1 MNDLQINLEGK
12 IFSLRGEQVITRGDL
27 ASLYEVDAGALT
39 RTIKNNTN
47 GAGKDLDELY
57 VFRLTTL
64 EKQEAARTIPHLA
77 NLKHVAYDEYA
88 FTLLGVV
95 AFSGILRSE
104 KANMLFKYVV
114 KEFVR
119 LKGQEKQ
126 AETQTDII
134 SKLGEQF
141 VRREDFQ
148 FFAEQVL
155 GLFEQ
160 LENKSSS
167 TKTVGFQPKSLDN
180 TPQV

>member
-1 MNDLQINLEGK
+1 MNNLDVNLEGK
-12 IFSLRGEQVITRGDL
+12 IFSVRGVQVITRGDL

-39 RTIKNNTN
+39 KVIKNNTH

-64 EKQEAARTIPHLA
+64 EKQDVAKNIPHLA
-77 NLKHVAYDEYA
+77 HLKYSPYDEYA

-104 KANMLFKYVV
+104 KANTLFKYVV

-119 LKGQEKQ
+119 LKEQEKQ
-126 AETQTDII
+126 QATQPDMLETLD
-134 SKLGEQF
+134 KHF
-141 VRREDFQ
+141 VSREDFK

-160 LENKSSS
+160 LKGSDRQG
-167 TKTVGFQPKSLDN
+167 KIGFQPKALDG
-180 TPQV
+180 